1 MSTVSTP
8 AAQRPSDGY
17 LSRHLQTAAPLEW
30 MDPAFARAAEE
41 PVGHPHRAGLLSSSV
56 RAVNVPAVDQAAA
69 DKLRKHTREAP
80 QIGIRPETI
89 LEVPAHR
96 S

>member
-1 MSTVSTP
+1 MSTVSTR

-17 LSRHLQTAAPLEW
+17 LSRHLRTAALLER

-41 PVGHPHRAGLLSSSV
+41 PVGHPRRAGLLLVSV

-69 DKLRKHTREAP
+69 DELGKHLREAL
-80 QIGIRPETI
+80 QIGIRPETV
-89 LEVPAHR
+89 LEVPACR